1 MSATPIAA
9 GQVRRARLERLREDL
24 DPLVV
29 AEIRTAVRALLRRPL
44 ILPDGRDAEAYRL
57 VRRHQEWITT
67 WFAHHAD
74 WSLSVTAEVAR
85 LRKLPAWADDA
96 SRGAVEPRNEEP
108 FTRRRYVLL
117 CLALA
122 TLERSDRQVTL
133 GRLAEGIGGALAAD
147 ATFAESGVVWSL
159 ETASERRDFVQ
170 VVRLLLEF
178 GVLRRVQGDEERF
191 IGDRQSD
198 VLYGV
203 VRPVLAVLLASRRS
217 PSLIADQD
225 FAERLRALI
234 ADTAVPDTPEAR
246 NRALRSWLV
255 RRLLDDPV
263 LYYQDLDPE
272 ARVYVDRQR
281 TFVLREL
288 AEATGLEAEVRAEGM
303 ALVDLDGDCTD
314 LGLPEEGTEG
324 HLTILLAGWL
334 ATTSRGGSESSVT
347 VEAIRLQTAKLI
359 RRHRHHWRRE
369 VSEKG
374 AETWLTELVLGNLH
388 GLGLIERRAGEVLPR
403 PALARFALRATPEL
417 EEVPETPDL
426 FAADA
431 PPTHART
438 EREED
443 EDGAGA

>member
-1 MSATPIAA
+1 MSVSHVGS

-29 AEIRTAVRALLRRPL
+29 TEIRTAIRALLRRPL
-44 ILPDGRDAEAYRL
+44 LLPDGRDEEAFRL

-74 WSLSVTAEVAR
+74 WSLVVTAEVAR
-85 LRKLPAWADDA
+85 LRKLPAWSSDA

-147 ATFAESGVVWSL
+147 AVFAESGVGWSL
-159 ETASERRDFVQ
+159 DTAAERRDFVQ
-170 VVRLLLEF
+170 VVRLLLEL

-217 PSLIADQD
+217 PSLIMESEPDA
-225 FAERLRALI
+225 RLRELV
-234 ADTAVPDTPEAR
+234 ADTSVPDTPEGR
-246 NRALRSWLV
+246 NRALRTWVV

-263 LYYQDLDPE
+263 VYHADLDAE
-272 ARVYVDRQR
+272 ARAYLDRQR
-281 TFVLREL
+281 TFILREL
-288 AEATGLEAEVRAEGM
+288 ADATGLETEVRVEGM
-303 ALVDLDGDCTD
+303 ALVDLEGDCTD

-334 ATTSRGGSESSVT
+334 ADTLRGRADRGVT
-347 VEAIRLQTAKLI
+347 VEAARLQTAKLI
-359 RRHRHHWRRE
+359 KKHRHHWRKE

-374 AETWLTELVLGNLH
+374 AEAWLTELVLGNLS
-388 GLGLIERRAGEVLPR
+388 GLGLIERRGGEVLPR
-403 PALARFALRATPEL
+403 PALGRFALRATPEL
-417 EEVPETPDL
+417 EEGMEVGEL
-426 FAADA
+426 FSGGGMQQGRARESGEVDA
-431 PPTHART
+431 
-438 EREED
+438 
-443 EDGAGA
+443 

>member
-1 MSATPIAA
+1 MSVSHVGS

-29 AEIRTAVRALLRRPL
+29 AEIRTAIRALLRRPL
-44 ILPDGRDAEAYRL
+44 LLPDGRDEEAFRL

-74 WSLSVTAEVAR
+74 WSLVVTAEVAR
-85 LRKLPAWADDA
+85 LRKLPAWPGDA

-147 ATFAESGVVWSL
+147 AVFAESGVGWSL
-159 ETASERRDFVQ
+159 DTAAERRDFVQ
-170 VVRLLLEF
+170 VVRLLLEL

-217 PSLIADQD
+217 PSLIMESEPDA
-225 FAERLRALI
+225 RLRELV
-234 ADTAVPDTPEAR
+234 ADTSVPDTPEGR
-246 NRALRSWLV
+246 NRALRTWVV

-263 LYYQDLDPE
+263 VYHADLDPE
-272 ARVYVDRQR
+272 ARAYLDRQR
-281 TFVLREL
+281 TFILREL
-288 AEATGLEAEVRAEGM
+288 ADATGLETEVRVEGM
-303 ALVDLDGDCTD
+303 ALVDLEGDCTD

-334 ATTSRGGSESSVT
+334 ADTLRGRADRGVT
-347 VEAIRLQTAKLI
+347 VEAARLQTAKLI
-359 RRHRHHWRRE
+359 KKHRHHWRKE

-374 AETWLTELVLGNLH
+374 AEVWLTELVLGNLS
-388 GLGLIERRAGEVLPR
+388 GLGLIERRGGEVLPR
-403 PALARFALRATPEL
+403 PALGRFALRVTPEL
-417 EEVPETPDL
+417 EEGMEVGEL
-426 FAADA
+426 FSGGGMQQGR
-431 PPTHART
+431 AR
-438 EREED
+438 ESGEVD
-443 EDGAGA
+443 E

>member
-1 MSATPIAA
+1 MSVPHVGT

-29 AEIRTAVRALLRRPL
+29 AEIRTAIRALLRRPL
-44 ILPDGRDAEAYRL
+44 LLPDGRDEEAFRL
-57 VRRHQEWITT
+57 VRRHQAWITT

-74 WSLSVTAEVAR
+74 WSLAVTPEVVR
-85 LRKLPAWADDA
+85 LRKLPAWAGDA

-133 GRLAEGIGGALAAD
+133 GRLADGIAGALAAD
-147 ATFAESGVVWSL
+147 AGFAESGVGWSL
-159 ETASERRDFVQ
+159 DTAAERRDFVQ
-170 VVRLLLEF
+170 VVRLLLEL

-217 PSLIADQD
+217 PSLITEPD
-225 FAERLRALI
+225 FDARLGELL
-234 ADTAVPDTPEAR
+234 ADTSVPDTPEAR
-246 NRALRSWLV
+246 NRALRSWVV

-263 LYYQDLDPE
+263 VYHADLDSE
-272 ARVYVDRQR
+272 ARAYLDRQR
-281 TFVLREL
+281 TFILREL
-288 AEATGLEAEVRAEGM
+288 ADATGLETEVRGEGM
-303 ALVDLDGDCTD
+303 ALVDLEGDCTD

-334 ATTSRGGSESSVT
+334 ANTLRDGAGRGVT
-347 VEAIRLQTAKLI
+347 VEAARSQTAKLI
-359 RRHRHHWRRE
+359 KRHRHHWRKE

-374 AETWLTELVLGNLH
+374 AEVWLTELVLGNLS
-388 GLGLIERRAGEVLPR
+388 GLGLIERRGGEVLPR
-403 PALARFALRATPEL
+403 PALGRFALRVTPEL
-417 EEVPETPDL
+417 EEGTQEGEL
-426 FAADA
+426 FSGGGMQQGRARGIGEADV
-431 PPTHART
+431 
-438 EREED
+438 
-443 EDGAGA
+443 